1 MSSGFTRGM
10 SSTSAS
16 EQNRAAAL
24 SFRGQT
30 WGLEREAAAADGRCA
45 PAGAEP
51 GEGARPSPLSLIPI
65 RFALPIT
72 AFRDGAPSARA
83 MTLALL
89 PSNASLLRISI
100 ASSVHSISRP
110 CLPMRPHRR
119 KTELTL
125 EVYSIC

>member
-1 MSSGFTRGM
+1 MSP
-10 SSTSAS
+10 TSAS
-16 EQNRAAAL
+16 EQNRAAAP

-30 WGLEREAAAADGRCA
+30 WDLEQGTAADGRCA
-45 PAGAEP
+45 PAGVAP

-89 PSNASLLRISI
+89 PSRASLLRTST
-100 ASSVHSISRP
+100 ASSVHSI
-110 CLPMRPHRR
+110 
-119 KTELTL
+119 
-125 EVYSIC
+125 

>member
-45 PAGAEP
+45 PAGAEL

-89 PSNASLLRISI
+89 PSRASLLRTST
-100 ASSVHSISRP
+100 ASSVQSISGP
-110 CLPMRPHRR
+110 FLPHARAGERR
-119 KTELTL
+119 N
-125 EVYSIC
+125 